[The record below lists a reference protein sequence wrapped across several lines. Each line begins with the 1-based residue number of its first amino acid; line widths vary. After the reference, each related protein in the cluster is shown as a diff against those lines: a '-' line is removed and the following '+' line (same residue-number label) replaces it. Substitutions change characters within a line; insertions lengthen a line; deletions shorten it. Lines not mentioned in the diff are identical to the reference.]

1 MVNGLYYRRY
11 YCLDTDN
18 IPPDGTPVLIAMN
31 HHCGLNDALG
41 VLFAMNDRK
50 VHFIARAD
58 AFDIHPLLKKFMLW
72 VGILPAF
79 RMMYQGEE
87 SLSKNDETFALTEQR
102 LLDGHTVLIFPEVRH
117 LLVSYMRP
125 FSYGYT
131 KMAFQAAE
139 KDGFQKEIF
148 ILPGCNHYSAY
159 GGFRN
164 QILVRFGTP
173 VSLQPYYELYKT
185 KPRTAQREVNKLV
198 RAQVSAL
205 MLDIKDAD
213 RYDDIEFARRSAFC
227 DDYARSKGLDPEQ
240 LPQKLE
246 AEKRLCA
253 CLEGQDL
260 ASVKAY
266 REALA
271 ASGLEDRQLAS
282 PPDWFTQILKC
293 LILLITLPVAVLAAW
308 PALPAWF
315 IPWHFTKKV
324 GDPALEGS
332 FTLGIDVLVLM
343 PLAAILTFCCT
354 GALLG
359 WQYGLIHVVAIPFLC
374 IFEWYYARMARE
386 TFADFRFLRTNTQD
400 LQALYRQAIS
410 TLKTL
415 TK

>member
-1 MVNGLYYRRY
+1 MVNGLYYQRY
-11 YCLDTDN
+11 YCLDAGN
-18 IPPDGTPVLIAMN
+18 IPPEGTPVLIAMN

-79 RMMYQGEE
+79 RMMYQGEAA
-87 SLSKNDETFALTEQR
+87 LSKNDETFALTEQR

-139 KDGFQKEIF
+139 KGEFKKEIF

-164 QILVRFGTP
+164 QIMVRFGTP
-173 VSLQPYYELYKT
+173 VSLQPYYELYKS

-198 RAQVSAL
+198 REQVSAL
-205 MLDIKDAD
+205 MLDIKDQEQYA
-213 RYDDIEFARRSAFC
+213 DIEFARKSAFC
-227 DDYARSKGLDPEQ
+227 DDFARSLGLDPEQ

-260 ASVKAY
+260 HTVKAY
-266 REALA
+266 REALEA
-271 ASGLEDRQLAS
+271 AHLEDRQLAS
-282 PPDWFTQILKC
+282 PPSPGMLLLNILV
-293 LILLITLPVAVLAAW
+293 LLATLPVAVLAVW

-315 IPWHFTKKV
+315 IPLHFTKKV

-343 PLAAILTFCCT
+343 PLAAIITFVCT
-354 GALLG
+354 GLLG
-359 WQYGLIHVVAIPFLC
+359 GWTLGLIHTLAIPFLC
-374 IFEWYYARMARE
+374 IFEWHYARLLKNTA
-386 TFADFRFLRTNTQD
+386 ADFRFLRSDTKTLREQ
-400 LQALYRQAIS
+400 YRQALS
-410 TLKTL
+410 TLKNL
-415 TK
+415 AK